1 MKHKIKYVLN
11 IQLNTGQ
18 SREPASS
25 SQKKS
30 SKNEDA
36 DSLSNG
42 NIEHVENLNSLNNS
56 LSDLIPQMKS
66 NEKGNNQLSDDE
78 DFLGF
83 FESRVKVIREL
94 IEDKVS

>member
-11 IQLNTGQ
+11 IQLNTGK

-56 LSDLIPQMKS
+56 LSDLIP
-66 NEKGNNQLSDDE
+66 
-78 DFLGF
+78 
-83 FESRVKVIREL
+83 
-94 IEDKVS
+94 